1 MGITVKDLRKQLSP
15 DVAELSAAAL
25 ATLDAPTVMPAQLAA
40 TGSGQ
45 GDKQDRTSI
54 NPLAMRF
61 EALWERWGGPVLER
75 EYKFSAA
82 RRWRADYCH
91 TASRTIIELEGGI
104 YSEGRHT
111 RAAGYLGDIEKYNA
125 AAMLG
130 YTVLRLGTGQVDDA
144 HVGEIADWVQRKAK
158 GTST

>member
-1 MGITVKDLRKQLSP
+1 MGITAKELRKSLSP

-25 ATLDAPTVMPAQLAA
+25 ATLDTPTVAPAELAMA
-40 TGSGQ
+40 QTAMGGTEQ
-45 GDKQDRTSI
+45 FVP

-61 EALWERWGGPVLER
+61 EALWERWGGPALEC

-104 YSEGRHT
+104 YSAGRHT

-125 AAMLG
+125 AAAMGWRIIRCQPKELC
-130 YTVLRLGTGQVDDA
+130 TMATLQLVRQTLFT
-144 HVGEIADWVQRKAK
+144 KAA
-158 GTST
+158 